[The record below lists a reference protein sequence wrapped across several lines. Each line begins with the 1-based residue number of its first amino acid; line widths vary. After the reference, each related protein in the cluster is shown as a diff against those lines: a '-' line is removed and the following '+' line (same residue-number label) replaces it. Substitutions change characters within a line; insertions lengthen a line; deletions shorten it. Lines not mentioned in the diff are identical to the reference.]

1 MTKVFL
7 RFFRWFCHPNL
18 HNSIEG
24 DLLELHRER
33 VATTGKRRADILL
46 VFDILLLFRPGIIRP
61 TEGHQ
66 NLNHYG
72 MLKSYFKIGWRN
84 MLRSKGYSAINIGG
98 LAAGMAVTILIG
110 MWIFDELSY
119 NKGFENYDRI
129 GHVMVHNGEGTYPSN
144 PIPLVYELKANFS
157 QDIKYVTLVGWP
169 WQLSVAS
176 GDNKF
181 LESGTFM
188 LPEGVEIFSLNM
200 VYGTRKAL
208 TEPNT
213 IVIAESLS
221 KKLFG
226 DSDPIG
232 QIVRLKNLI
241 DVRVGGVYKDFP
253 PNSEF
258 YKLNLIGSW
267 EFLVSWMPWNAE
279 NVNNW
284 TNNSHKIY
292 VQLNEGV
299 SFDDLSARI
308 KGLKAKHLDAERLKH
323 NPELFVH
330 PMSRWHLYSKFE
342 NRKIVM
348 SDQLQFVWLYGIIG
362 AFVLSLACINFM
374 NLSTARSEKR
384 AKEVGIRKT
393 MGSLRQQLIAQ
404 FLSESFI
411 TVAIA
416 SAFSVVV
423 VLLVLPYFNNV
434 AAKQISFPW
443 TNPVFWI
450 TIGCFVL
457 IAGLMAGSYPALYLS
472 SFKPVKILKAR
483 MNSLPRKVLVVT
495 QFSVSAT
502 LIIGTIIV
510 YQQIE
515 YARNRPVGYTRE
527 GLIRVFRVT
536 PDLFRRYEAIRNE
549 LLQSGLAENV
559 ASSSNP
565 ITDIWSST
573 GSLTWEGKP
582 EGMESNVSMN
592 WVTGPFGK
600 TIGWQIIQG
609 RDFSEQIVSDS
620 TAVILNETAVKYM
633 GFKDPIDQLIDNRFH
648 VIGVIRDLVMGSPYE
663 PVMPAVFFNRN
674 ENIYVI
680 NIRLNPALS
689 TQEAIAGIT
698 NIFQKNNPSVPFE
711 FGFVDDDYNQKFASE
726 VRVGKLASVFAVLAI
741 VISLLGLF
749 GLSAFV
755 AEQRTKEI
763 GIRKVVGASITQL
776 WAMLTKSFVMLVAI
790 ACLFAF
796 PIAWYMLST
805 WLTRFEYRIEISLWI
820 FPMVIIGALLITLA
834 TVSFQAIRAALAN
847 PVDSLKSE

>member
-1 MTKVFL
+1 MTKAFL
-7 RFFRWFCHPNL
+7 RLFRWFCHPKL
-18 HNSIEG
+18 RNSIEG
-24 DLLELHRER
+24 DLIELHRER
-33 VATTGKRRADILL
+33 VRAIGRRRADILFAID
-46 VFDILLLFRPGIIRP
+46 VLLLFRPGIIRP
-61 TEGHQ
+61 AEGHQ
-66 NLNHYG
+66 NLNQYG
-72 MLKSYFKIGWRN
+72 MLKSYFKIGWRTL
-84 MLRSKGYSAINIGG
+84 LRSKGYSAINIGG

-119 NKGFENYDRI
+119 NKSFENYDRV

-144 PIPLVYELKANFS
+144 PIPLVAELKTNFS
-157 QDIKYVTLVGWP
+157 QDVKYVTLVGWP
-169 WQLSVAS
+169 WQLSVTS

-181 LESGTFM
+181 LEAGTFM
-188 LPEGVEIFSLNM
+188 QPEGAEIFSFNM
-200 VYGTRKAL
+200 VRGARKAL

-213 IVIAESLS
+213 ILIAESLS

-226 DSDPIG
+226 DGDPVG

-253 PNSEF
+253 PNSEL

-279 NVNNW
+279 NVDNW

-299 SFDDLSARI
+299 SFDDFSGKIRD
-308 KGLKAKHLDAERLKH
+308 LKRKHLDTERLKY
-323 NPELFVH
+323 NSELFVH
-330 PMSRWHLYSKFE
+330 PMSKWHLYSKFE

-362 AFVLSLACINFM
+362 GFVLILACINFT

-393 MGSLRQQLIAQ
+393 MGSLRPQLIVQ

-416 SAFSVVV
+416 AVFSI
-423 VLLVLPYFNNV
+423 VLVLFTLPYFNDV

-443 TNPVFWI
+443 DKPVFWMA
-450 TIGCFVL
+450 IGCFVL
-457 IAGLMAGSYPALYLS
+457 VAGLMAGSYPALFLS
-472 SFKPVKILKAR
+472 SFKPMKIFKAR

-495 QFSVSAT
+495 QFAVSVT
-502 LIIGTIIV
+502 LIIGTIVV

-515 YARNRPVGYTRE
+515 FAKNRPVGYTRQ

-573 GSLTWEGKP
+573 SSLKWEGKP

-600 TIGWQIIQG
+600 TMGWKIIQG
-609 RDFSEQIVSDS
+609 RDFSEQLASDS
-620 TAVILNETAVKYM
+620 TAVILNRTAVKYM
-633 GFKDPIDQLIDNRFH
+633 GFKDPIDQLIDDRFH
-648 VIGVIRDLVMGSPYE
+648 VIGVIEDLVMGSPYE
-663 PVMPAVFFNRN
+663 PVMPAVFFNRD

-680 NIRLNPALS
+680 NIRLNPSLS

-698 NIFQKNNPSVPFE
+698 NIFQKHNPSVPFE
-711 FGFVDDDYNQKFASE
+711 FGFVDEDYKQKFAAE
-726 VRVGKLASVFAVLAI
+726 VRVGKLASVFAVLTI
-741 VISLLGLF
+741 LISLLGLF

-790 ACLFAF
+790 SCAIAF
-796 PIAWYMLST
+796 PLAWYMLSN
-805 WLTRFEYRIEISLWI
+805 WLTRFEYRMEISPWI
-820 FPMVIIGALLITLA
+820 FPAIVAGALTVTLA
-834 TVSFQAIRAALAN
+834 TVSYQALCAALIN
-847 PVDSLKSE
+847 PVESLKSE